1 MFAYF
6 FVNCRKQK
14 AGSVKQIIIFTTLE
28 ERDCIF
34 KRESEKPKSFM
45 SKMIEVQQ
53 VLKDDITVQ
62 TTIVVQKNAEIVAL
76 KARSNTQIDK
86 GDNSSGELKA

>member
-1 MFAYF
+1 
-6 FVNCRKQK
+6 
-14 AGSVKQIIIFTTLE
+14 
-28 ERDCIF
+28 
-34 KRESEKPKSFM
+34 M